1 MKREDQL
8 IPWKPEEKPDRNQNG
23 LDDELEPPDVDVEAS
38 RHEYEIKRRLNT
50 STSPI
55 LSGGDEDADWAAAES
70 AGDETVGGS
79 TATPEQNDVDLL
91 GRAVGVTYQDD
102 EELHFGEKEH
112 DRDVH
117 RWELDPA
124 SSDDW
129 SDRRKSEK

>member
-8 IPWKPEEKPDRNQNG
+8 IPWKADERTDQNQNG
-23 LDDELEPPDVDVEAS
+23 LDDGIEPPPVDCEAS
-38 RHEYEIKRRLNT
+38 RHESEIKRRNIT
-50 STSPI
+50 SSSPV

-70 AGDETVGGS
+70 SGDETVGGS

-91 GRAVGVTYQDD
+91 GSAAGVTYQDE
-102 EELHFGEKEH
+102 EELHLWEKEH
-112 DRDVH
+112 ERDVH

-129 SDRRKSEK
+129 PDRRKE